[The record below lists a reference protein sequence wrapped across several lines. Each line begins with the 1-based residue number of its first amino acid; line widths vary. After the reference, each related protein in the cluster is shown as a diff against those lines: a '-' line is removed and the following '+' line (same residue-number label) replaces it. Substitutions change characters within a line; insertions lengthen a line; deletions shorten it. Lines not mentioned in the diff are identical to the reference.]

1 MNCCKWYKIAVGLRK
16 GAIKKEVPVEELP
29 PIEQLDIF

>member
-1 MNCCKWYKIAVGLRK
+1 MNFCKWYKIAVGLRK
-16 GAIKKEVPVEELP
+16 GAIKKEVPVEELL